1 MSLHQRKDERFP
13 VDLKKIKRNR
23 KHIPKFMQGLG
34 AVLLGLL
41 LAVLCSF
48 VIKALQPPVSSLQP
62 DYWQKFLSDETN
74 YKRALI
80 QIEGSSESYYVLEEV
95 NEEFVSLLTIEQ
107 WSRQLRK
114 PSGKE
119 TLVFCSGGSP
129 HWVFYSDGSVGAYAP
144 NWASASRKLQAYYK
158 IPSDVTEQLIAY
170 IKANG
175 IIREYGYF
183 TDDTT
188 YFDYDVQPQW
198 SIY

>member
-1 MSLHQRKDERFP
+1 MFLKKRNDAQFLE
-13 VDLKKIKRNR
+13 DLKKVKRTRN
-23 KHIPKFMQGLG
+23 HIPKSVQGL
-34 AVLLGLL
+34 AAFLLGLL
-41 LAVLCSF
+41 LAVLFGF
-48 VIKALQPPVSSLQP
+48 VIGALKPPVSSLQP

-95 NEEFVSLLTIEQ
+95 NENFVSLLAVEQ

-119 TLVFCSGGSP
+119 MLVFCSGGTP
-129 HWVFYSDGSVGAYAP
+129 HWVFYSDGCVGAYARSVRG
-144 NWASASRKLQAYYK
+144 ARKNHTYYK
-158 IPSDVTEQLIAY
+158 IPSDVVDRLIDY
-170 IKANG
+170 IEING
-175 IIREYGYF
+175 AVREYGYF

-188 YFDYDVQPQW
+188 YFDYEHQPEW